1 MDFDFETKSCEDIS
15 QNCSNEQCFLYKS
28 LGLSV
33 EWNGTKILGDM
44 RFHKCHAY
52 ENALQFIIS
61 FYEIRHF
68 TVGLNLKMKKNNENI
83 ITLKAFDKSSK
94 YGETVSTLCQNSVTK
109 KLSPNSPSAYYGKE
123 VPFLGDITSNLN
135 LSITGDIYL
144 KFNLSPTNL
153 LKTPSKITHFKSLLC
168 ENAFENFASKKDFTV
183 FCQGNRFYFNKT
195 LLSMISEVFEKMIQ
209 DSDSKEAQNN
219 SVEIEDFSPD
229 TIENFQKIAFES
241 ENAKNEDLTPDL
253 LLFAQKY
260 LIMPLVEKCKKHLIN
275 SMTCDN
281 IFEIIKVAY
290 LIDDDDMLKTASKF
304 FSRNIDQL
312 KSTEELK
319 DFQKL
324 NPMCMIKVFNY
335 INGIEN

>member
-1 MDFDFETKSCEDIS
+1 MSFKINSEKHLYEVKLDFDFETKDCENIS
-15 QNCSNEQCFLYKS
+15 QNCANEQCFLYRS
-28 LGLSV
+28 IELSV
-33 EWNGTKILGDM
+33 NLNGTKILGDM
-44 RFHKCHAY
+44 RFHQCNAY

-68 TVGLNLKMKKNNENI
+68 SVSLNLKMKKNNGNI
-83 ITLKAFDKSSK
+83 IILKAFDKLSK
-94 YGETVSTLCQNSVTK
+94 YGETVSILCQNSVTK

-219 SVEIEDFSPD
+219 SARLTVNSFSEYC
-229 TIENFQKIAFES
+229 TKQ
-241 ENAKNEDLTPDL
+241 
-253 LLFAQKY
+253 
-260 LIMPLVEKCKKHLIN
+260 
-275 SMTCDN
+275 
-281 IFEIIKVAY
+281 
-290 LIDDDDMLKTASKF
+290 
-304 FSRNIDQL
+304 
-312 KSTEELK
+312 
-319 DFQKL
+319 
-324 NPMCMIKVFNY
+324 
-335 INGIEN
+335 